1 MIKAEFKSYGSYT
14 TDSVSQWDLNQKLTI
29 SGLDINVA
37 PVLAFSC
44 FGMYESII
52 VQSKLSDG
60 VITCDVPNAILQFGK
75 NLNVDLCSET
85 GGQYKAF
92 EKMIIPVNR
101 RKKPSD
107 YLFTDNVPLSTA
119 ESIKADLE
127 EDINSNKT
135 YMDKVKTELK
145 NDNKT
150 LNGRIDT
157 ILTGTVNATKL
168 VTVHSATIRNN
179 SASDLTFKISSKDNE
194 TLKSIKDKSPTV
206 INANVIAKA
215 LDGVAINGKGIPSS
229 YNVESTND
237 EYVITVYSG
246 SSSVVGQYV
255 FMAVVT
261 IAYKDTATDIS
272 SAELKDIRTG
282 ANGTTYPTAG
292 DAVREQINDLKKEL
306 DDSNLDENVLQIQ
319 KNMNDISQLKESLGN
334 QEVYSEGLK
343 KSAVLNDAITETL
356 YTGSAKNAPDTINKM
371 YDSKNNHWQQFDSI
385 FLGIVYEVKEGEQ
398 YVISGT
404 SLNERF
410 QLVNF
415 FDTLETD
422 RVLDFYP
429 KVSDTYSGLKVVM
442 ELLTVPKNANYM
454 VLNTHQDSTITVG
467 KVTGYKDF
475 KSEIEQSLNDLE
487 KASIDVTEKTS
498 ELDQSCVKNE
508 VTTDSVYNGRA
519 GDNKNILNK
528 MCLLE
533 SDGWQT
539 FDEDYC
545 SVSYAVIEGEQ
556 YRITGTNIN
565 SSFSLINLFN
575 SIEEVKG
582 IQYYPSKDMVDADKK
597 HYTGLTIQDYVVK
610 IPSGCVRMVLNSHRS
625 STIKIEKITG
635 YKDFKSETEKTLTD
649 LNNSDDLKD
658 FQIKNLQQRL
668 FDTGKYN
675 DFAFKEFDKTYFA
688 FVIDDSNKTL
698 YPIYKIFHDKGVKLS
713 SATIPGNL
721 NIAVEGIGTNKDVLD
736 LIVADGGEVLVHYY
750 GNLIDIGE
758 QAPDT
763 DRTYLNTVEDWDSR
777 IVVTKKALEDMGY
790 KIRGVIRADYTSS
803 RTKTGEQ
810 YCREYYDYSDGLGTS
825 PQYTLTRMFVH
836 NFSTVEDFKKWID
849 KCCEKPGFYPIC
861 THGSESVNDNMD
873 EILDYILNKDNCECT
888 TYKDVY
894 DQFRSTVLENRIKA
908 LEEKVSG

>member
-1 MIKAEFKSYGSYT
+1 MAKIQELLDNLLHKKLGRDVRQSIH
-14 TDSVSQWDLNQKLTI
+14 DSIEQCYKDATGHPES
-29 SGLDINVA
+29 VA
-37 PVLAFSC
+37 
-44 FGMYESII
+44 
-52 VQSKLSDG
+52 G
-60 VITCDVPNAILQFGK
+60 VIEENK
-75 NLNVDLCSET
+75 NMQKQLDSN
-85 GGQYKAF
+85 
-92 EKMIIPVNR
+92 
-101 RKKPSD
+101 
-107 YLFTDNVPLSTA
+107 
-119 ESIKADLE
+119 
-127 EDINSNKT
+127 INT
-135 YMDKVKTELK
+135 I
-145 NDNKT
+145 
-150 LNGRIDT
+150 NGRIDT
-157 ILTGTVNATKL
+157 ILTGTVNTTKL

-261 IAYKDTATDIS
+261 IAYEDIATDIS
-272 SAELKDIRTG
+272 SAELKDVRVG
-282 ANGTTYPTAG
+282 ADGTVYKSAG
-292 DAVREQINDLKKEL
+292 EAVRQQIG
-306 DDSNLDENVLQIQ
+306 S
-319 KNMNDISQLKESLGN
+319 LKESLEN
-334 QEVYSEGLK
+334 QAVCSEGLK
-343 KSAVLNDAITETL
+343 KSAVLNDVITETL
-356 YTGSAKNAPDTINKM
+356 YTGSAKNAPDTINKI
-371 YDSKNNHWQQFDSI
+371 YDSKNNHWQQFDSGY
-385 FLGIVYEVKEGEQ
+385 LGIVYEVKEGEQ

-429 KVSDTYSGLKVVM
+429 KVSDKYGNLKVVM

-454 VLNTHQDSTITVG
+454 LLNTHQDSTITVE

-475 KSEIEQSLNDLE
+475 KSETKKILADLE
-487 KASIDVTEKTS
+487 KTSIDVTEKTS

-508 VTTDSVYNGRA
+508 MMTNSVYNGRA
-519 GDNKNILNK
+519 GDNQNILNK

-533 SDGWQT
+533 SNHWQT
-539 FDEDYC
+539 FDTDYC
-545 SVSYAVIEGEQ
+545 SISYSVAEGEQ

-575 SIEEVKG
+575 SMEEVKG

-597 HYTGLTIQDYVVK
+597 HYTGLKIQDYVVK

-625 STIKIEKITG
+625 STIKIEKVTG
-635 YKDFKSETEKTLTD
+635 YKDFKSETKKILTD

-668 FDTGKYN
+668 FDTGKYT

-721 NIAVEGIGTNKDVLD
+721 NIAVDGIGTNKDVLD

>member
-1 MIKAEFKSYGSYT
+1 MKKTVKGFV
-14 TDSVSQWDLNQKLTI
+14 DSEGNE
-29 SGLDINVA
+29 
-37 PVLAFSC
+37 
-44 FGMYESII
+44 Y
-52 VQSKLSDG
+52 
-60 VITCDVPNAILQFGK
+60 
-75 NLNVDLCSET
+75 
-85 GGQYKAF
+85 QYKDEIARSQ
-92 EKMIIPVNR
+92 NQ
-101 RKKPSD
+101 
-107 YLFTDNVPLSTA
+107 N
-119 ESIKADLE
+119 LE
-127 EDINSNKT
+127 EEINSNKT

-157 ILTGTVNATKL
+157 ILTGTANTTKL

-261 IAYKDTATDIS
+261 IAYEDIATDIS
-272 SAELKDIRTG
+272 SAELKDVRVGTD
-282 ANGTTYPTAG
+282 GTTYESAG
-292 DAVREQINDLKKEL
+292 EAVRQQIGSLK
-306 DDSNLDENVLQIQ
+306 
-319 KNMNDISQLKESLGN
+319 
-334 QEVYSEGLK
+334 VYSDGLK
-343 KSAVLNDAITETL
+343 KSVVLNDAIIETL
-356 YTGSAKNAPDTINKM
+356 YTGSAKNAPDTINKI

-429 KVSDTYSGLKVVM
+429 KVSDTYSSLKVVM

-454 VLNTHQDSTITVG
+454 LLNTHQDSTITVE

-475 KSEIEQSLNDLE
+475 KSETEKYLADLE
-487 KASIDVTEKTS
+487 KTSIDVTKKTS

-508 VTTDSVYNGRA
+508 MMTDSVYNGRA
-519 GDNKNILNK
+519 GDNPNILNK

-533 SDGWQT
+533 SDRWQT
-539 FDEDYC
+539 FDTDYC
-545 SVSYAVIEGEQ
+545 SVSYSVAKGEQ

-565 SSFSLINLFN
+565 NSFSLINLFN
-575 SIEEVKG
+575 SMEEVKG

-597 HYTGLTIQDYVVK
+597 HYTGLKIQDYVVK
-610 IPSGCVRMVLNSHRS
+610 IPPGCVRMVLNSHRS

-688 FVIDDSNKTL
+688 FVIDDSNETL

>member
-1 MIKAEFKSYGSYT
+1 MKKTVKGFV
-14 TDSVSQWDLNQKLTI
+14 DSEGNE
-29 SGLDINVA
+29 
-37 PVLAFSC
+37 
-44 FGMYESII
+44 Y
-52 VQSKLSDG
+52 
-60 VITCDVPNAILQFGK
+60 
-75 NLNVDLCSET
+75 
-85 GGQYKAF
+85 QYKDEIARSQ
-92 EKMIIPVNR
+92 NQ
-101 RKKPSD
+101 
-107 YLFTDNVPLSTA
+107 N
-119 ESIKADLE
+119 LE
-127 EDINSNKT
+127 EEINSNKT

-157 ILTGTVNATKL
+157 ILTGTVNTTKL

-261 IAYKDTATDIS
+261 IAYEDIATDIS
-272 SAELKDIRTG
+272 SAELKDVRV
-282 ANGTTYPTAG
+282 GTDGTIYESAG
-292 DAVREQINDLKKEL
+292 EAVRQQIGSLK
-306 DDSNLDENVLQIQ
+306 
-319 KNMNDISQLKESLGN
+319 
-334 QEVYSEGLK
+334 VYSDGLK
-343 KSAVLNDAITETL
+343 KSVVLNDAIIETL
-356 YTGSAKNAPDTINKM
+356 YTGSAKNVPDTINKI

-429 KVSDTYSGLKVVM
+429 KVSDTYSSLKVVM

-487 KASIDVTEKTS
+487 KASIDVTKKTS

-508 VTTDSVYNGRA
+508 MMTDSVYNGRA
-519 GDNKNILNK
+519 GDNPNILNK

-533 SDGWQT
+533 SDRWQT
-539 FDEDYC
+539 FDTDYC
-545 SVSYAVIEGEQ
+545 SVSYSVAKGEQ

-565 SSFSLINLFN
+565 NSFSLINLFN
-575 SIEEVKG
+575 SMEEVKG

-597 HYTGLTIQDYVVK
+597 HYTGLKIQDYVVK
-610 IPSGCVRMVLNSHRS
+610 IPPGCVRMVLNSHRS

-698 YPIYKIFHDKGVKLS
+698 YPIYKKFHDKGVKLS

>member
-1 MIKAEFKSYGSYT
+1 MKKTVKGFV
-14 TDSVSQWDLNQKLTI
+14 DSEGNE
-29 SGLDINVA
+29 
-37 PVLAFSC
+37 
-44 FGMYESII
+44 Y
-52 VQSKLSDG
+52 
-60 VITCDVPNAILQFGK
+60 
-75 NLNVDLCSET
+75 
-85 GGQYKAF
+85 QYKDEIARSQ
-92 EKMIIPVNR
+92 NQ
-101 RKKPSD
+101 
-107 YLFTDNVPLSTA
+107 N
-119 ESIKADLE
+119 LE
-127 EDINSNKT
+127 EEINSNKT

-157 ILTGTVNATKL
+157 ILTGTVNTTKL

-261 IAYKDTATDIS
+261 IAYEDIATDIS
-272 SAELKDIRTG
+272 SAELKDVRVGTD
-282 ANGTTYPTAG
+282 GTTYESAG
-292 DAVREQINDLKKEL
+292 EAVRQQIGSLK
-306 DDSNLDENVLQIQ
+306 
-319 KNMNDISQLKESLGN
+319 
-334 QEVYSEGLK
+334 VYSDGLK
-343 KSAVLNDAITETL
+343 KSVVLNDAIIETL
-356 YTGSAKNAPDTINKM
+356 YTGSAKNASDTINKI

-429 KVSDTYSGLKVVM
+429 KVSDTYSSLKVVM

-487 KASIDVTEKTS
+487 KASIDVTKKTS

-508 VTTDSVYNGRA
+508 MMTDSVYNGRA
-519 GDNKNILNK
+519 GDNPNILNK

-533 SDGWQT
+533 SDRWQT
-539 FDEDYC
+539 FDTDYC
-545 SVSYAVIEGEQ
+545 SVSYSVAKGEQ

-565 SSFSLINLFN
+565 NSFSLINLFN
-575 SIEEVKG
+575 SMEEVKG

-597 HYTGLTIQDYVVK
+597 HYTGLKIQDYVVK
-610 IPSGCVRMVLNSHRS
+610 IPPGCVRMVLNSHRS

-698 YPIYKIFHDKGVKLS
+698 YPIYKKFHDKGVKLS

>member
-1 MIKAEFKSYGSYT
+1 MSTKT
-14 TDSVSQWDLNQKLTI
+14 
-29 SGLDINVA
+29 
-37 PVLAFSC
+37 
-44 FGMYESII
+44 
-52 VQSKLSDG
+52 
-60 VITCDVPNAILQFGK
+60 K
-75 NLNVDLCSET
+75 NLNL
-85 GGQYKAF
+85 
-92 EKMIIPVNR
+92 I
-101 RKKPSD
+101 KP
-107 YLFTDNVPLSTA
+107 
-119 ESIKADLE
+119 E
-127 EDINSNKT
+127 EDDYVNIKDINNN
-135 YMDKVKTELK
+135 MDIIDEKLATESK
-145 NDNKT
+145 K
-150 LNGRIDT
+150 IDGM
-157 ILTGTVNATKL
+157 LSGTASSVEI
-168 VTVHSATIRNN
+168 VTVQSGTIRNN
-179 SASDLTFKISSKDNE
+179 SASGLIFKISSKDNE
-194 TLKSIKDKSPTV
+194 TLQSIKDKSPTI
-206 INANVIAKA
+206 INANVIAKT
-215 LDGVAINGKGIPSS
+215 LDGVGTNNAGIPSS
-229 YNVESTND
+229 YNVESTKD
-237 EYVITVYSG
+237 EYSITVYSG
-246 SSSVVGQYV
+246 SSSVAGQYL
-255 FMAVVT
+255 FAAVVT
-261 IAYKDTATDIS
+261 IAYERDINDIRL
-272 SAELKDIRTG
+272 AELKNMCIGED
-282 ANGTTYPTAG
+282 GTVYDNAG
-292 DAVREQINDLKKEL
+292 DALRGQIG
-306 DDSNLDENVLQIQ
+306 
-319 KNMNDISQLKESLGN
+319 QLKESLGN

-371 YDSKNNHWQQFDSI
+371 YNSKNNHWQQFDSI

-429 KVSDTYSGLKVVM
+429 KVSDTYSSLKVVM

-454 VLNTHQDSTITVG
+454 LLNTHQDSTITVE
-467 KVTGYKDF
+467 KV
-475 KSEIEQSLNDLE
+475 
-487 KASIDVTEKTS
+487 
-498 ELDQSCVKNE
+498 
-508 VTTDSVYNGRA
+508 
-519 GDNKNILNK
+519 
-528 MCLLE
+528 
-533 SDGWQT
+533 
-539 FDEDYC
+539 
-545 SVSYAVIEGEQ
+545 
-556 YRITGTNIN
+556 
-565 SSFSLINLFN
+565 
-575 SIEEVKG
+575 
-582 IQYYPSKDMVDADKK
+582 
-597 HYTGLTIQDYVVK
+597 
-610 IPSGCVRMVLNSHRS
+610 
-625 STIKIEKITG
+625 TG

>member
-1 MIKAEFKSYGSYT
+1 MKKTVKGFV
-14 TDSVSQWDLNQKLTI
+14 DSEGNE
-29 SGLDINVA
+29 
-37 PVLAFSC
+37 
-44 FGMYESII
+44 Y
-52 VQSKLSDG
+52 
-60 VITCDVPNAILQFGK
+60 
-75 NLNVDLCSET
+75 
-85 GGQYKAF
+85 QYKDEIARSQ
-92 EKMIIPVNR
+92 NQ
-101 RKKPSD
+101 
-107 YLFTDNVPLSTA
+107 N
-119 ESIKADLE
+119 LE
-127 EDINSNKT
+127 EEINSNKT

-157 ILTGTVNATKL
+157 ILTGTVNTTKL

-261 IAYKDTATDIS
+261 IAYEDIATDIS
-272 SAELKDIRTG
+272 SAELKDVR
-282 ANGTTYPTAG
+282 ASADGTVYKSAG
-292 DAVREQINDLKKEL
+292 EAVRQQIGSLK
-306 DDSNLDENVLQIQ
+306 
-319 KNMNDISQLKESLGN
+319 
-334 QEVYSEGLK
+334 VYSDGLK
-343 KSAVLNDAITETL
+343 KSVVLNDAIIETL

-371 YDSKNNHWQQFDSI
+371 YNSKNNHWQQFDSN
-385 FLGIVYEVKEGEQ
+385 FLGIVYEVKEGDQ

-454 VLNTHQDSTITVG
+454 LLNTHQDSTITVE

-475 KSEIEQSLNDLE
+475 KSETEKILADLE
-487 KASIDVTEKTS
+487 KTSIDVTEKTS

-508 VTTDSVYNGRA
+508 MMTDSVYKGRA
-519 GDNKNILNK
+519 GDNPNILNK

-539 FDEDYC
+539 FDTDYC
-545 SVSYAVIEGEQ
+545 SVSYSVAKGEQ

-565 SSFSLINLFN
+565 NSFSLINLFN
-575 SIEEVKG
+575 SMEEVKG

-597 HYTGLTIQDYVVK
+597 HYTGLKIQDYVVK

>member
-1 MIKAEFKSYGSYT
+1 MNLEEALEASVTEDVVTIN
-14 TDSVSQWDLNQKLTI
+14 DSTIVVNNDLRTMSIPEKVSIL
-29 SGLDINVA
+29 GV
-37 PVLAFSC
+37 
-44 FGMYESII
+44 ESDE
-52 VQSKLSDG
+52 S
-60 VITCDVPNAILQFGK
+60 
-75 NLNVDLCSET
+75 
-85 GGQYKAF
+85 
-92 EKMIIPVNR
+92 VNR
-101 RKKPSD
+101 LKFRLPR
-107 YLFTDNVPLSTA
+107 YYC
-119 ESIKADLE
+119 DLDLGE
-127 EDINSNKT
+127 FNIYVN
-135 YMDKVKTELK
+135 Y
-145 NDNKT
+145 
-150 LNGRIDT
+150 LNGRTEDIYVVTDKKT
-157 ILTGTVNATKL
+157 TSEYVEFSWLVGRNASKNKGYTKFVLCLKKSGSDGTVIKEFNT
-168 VTVHSATIRNN
+168 TVHKLEVLEGLETEVDSSLITQNK
-179 SASDLTFKISSKDNE
+179 DL
-194 TLKSIKDKSPTV
+194 
-206 INANVIAKA
+206 
-215 LDGVAINGKGIPSS
+215 
-229 YNVESTND
+229 
-237 EYVITVYSG
+237 
-246 SSSVVGQYV
+246 
-255 FMAVVT
+255 
-261 IAYKDTATDIS
+261 
-272 SAELKDIRTG
+272 
-282 ANGTTYPTAG
+282 
-292 DAVREQINDLKKEL
+292 NDLIDQIKIMIDLEGKKVI
-306 DDSNLDENVLQIQ
+306 SNLPKDYQELTNEV
-319 KNMNDISQLKESLGN
+319 SQLKEDLGN

-356 YTGSAKNAPDTINKM
+356 YTGLAKNAPDTINKL
-371 YDSKNNHWQQFDSI
+371 YNSKNNHWQQFDSDY
-385 FLGIVYEVKEGEQ
+385 LGIVYEVKEGEQ

-429 KVSDTYSGLKVVM
+429 KVSDTYSSLKVVM

-487 KASIDVTEKTS
+487 KASIDVTKKTS

-508 VTTDSVYNGRA
+508 MMTDSVYNGRA
-519 GDNKNILNK
+519 GDNPNILNK

-533 SDGWQT
+533 SDRWQT
-539 FDEDYC
+539 FDTDYC
-545 SVSYAVIEGEQ
+545 SVSYSVAKGEQ

-565 SSFSLINLFN
+565 NSFSLINLFN
-575 SIEEVKG
+575 SMEEVKG

-597 HYTGLTIQDYVVK
+597 HYTGLKIQDYVVK
-610 IPSGCVRMVLNSHRS
+610 IPPGCVRMVLNSHRS

-698 YPIYKIFHDKGVKLS
+698 YPIYKKFHDKGVKLS

-894 DQFRSTVLENRIKA
+894 DQFRSTLLENRIKA

>member
-1 MIKAEFKSYGSYT
+1 MKKTVKGFV
-14 TDSVSQWDLNQKLTI
+14 DSEGNE
-29 SGLDINVA
+29 
-37 PVLAFSC
+37 
-44 FGMYESII
+44 Y
-52 VQSKLSDG
+52 
-60 VITCDVPNAILQFGK
+60 
-75 NLNVDLCSET
+75 
-85 GGQYKAF
+85 QYKDEIARSQ
-92 EKMIIPVNR
+92 NQ
-101 RKKPSD
+101 
-107 YLFTDNVPLSTA
+107 N
-119 ESIKADLE
+119 LE
-127 EDINSNKT
+127 EEINSNKT

-157 ILTGTVNATKL
+157 ILTGTVNTTKL

-261 IAYKDTATDIS
+261 IAYEDIATDIS
-272 SAELKDIRTG
+272 SAELKDVR
-282 ANGTTYPTAG
+282 ASADGTVYKSAG
-292 DAVREQINDLKKEL
+292 EAVRQQIGSLK
-306 DDSNLDENVLQIQ
+306 
-319 KNMNDISQLKESLGN
+319 
-334 QEVYSEGLK
+334 VYSDGLK
-343 KSAVLNDAITETL
+343 KSVVLNDAIIETL
-356 YTGSAKNAPDTINKM
+356 YTGSAKNAPDTINKI
-371 YDSKNNHWQQFDSI
+371 YDSKNNHWQQFDSDY
-385 FLGIVYEVKEGEQ
+385 LGIVYEVKEGEQ

-454 VLNTHQDSTITVG
+454 LLNTHQDSTITVE

-475 KSEIEQSLNDLE
+475 KSETEKILADLE
-487 KASIDVTEKTS
+487 KTSIDVTEKTS
-498 ELDQSCVKNE
+498 ELNQSCVKNE
-508 VTTDSVYNGRA
+508 MMTDSVYKGRA
-519 GDNKNILNK
+519 GDNPNILNK

-539 FDEDYC
+539 FDTDYC
-545 SVSYAVIEGEQ
+545 SVSYSVAKGEQ

-565 SSFSLINLFN
+565 NSFSLINLFN
-575 SIEEVKG
+575 SMEEVKG

-597 HYTGLTIQDYVVK
+597 HYTGLKIQDYVVK

>member
-1 MIKAEFKSYGSYT
+1 MKKTVKGFV
-14 TDSVSQWDLNQKLTI
+14 DSEGNE
-29 SGLDINVA
+29 
-37 PVLAFSC
+37 
-44 FGMYESII
+44 Y
-52 VQSKLSDG
+52 
-60 VITCDVPNAILQFGK
+60 
-75 NLNVDLCSET
+75 
-85 GGQYKAF
+85 QYKDEIARSQ
-92 EKMIIPVNR
+92 NQ
-101 RKKPSD
+101 
-107 YLFTDNVPLSTA
+107 N
-119 ESIKADLE
+119 LE
-127 EDINSNKT
+127 EEINSNKT

-157 ILTGTVNATKL
+157 ILTGTVNTTKL

-261 IAYKDTATDIS
+261 IAYEDIATDIS
-272 SAELKDIRTG
+272 SAELKDVRAG
-282 ANGTTYPTAG
+282 ADGTVYKSAG
-292 DAVREQINDLKKEL
+292 EAVRQQIG
-306 DDSNLDENVLQIQ
+306 S
-319 KNMNDISQLKESLGN
+319 LKESLEN
-334 QEVYSEGLK
+334 QAVYSEGLK
-343 KSAVLNDAITETL
+343 KSAVLNDVITETL
-356 YTGSAKNAPDTINKM
+356 YTGSAKNAPDTINKI
-371 YDSKNNHWQQFDSI
+371 YDSKNNHWQQFDSGY
-385 FLGIVYEVKEGEQ
+385 LGIVYEVKEGEQ

-429 KVSDTYSGLKVVM
+429 KVSDKYGNLKVVM

-454 VLNTHQDSTITVG
+454 LLNTHQDSTITVE

-475 KSEIEQSLNDLE
+475 KSETKKILADLE
-487 KASIDVTEKTS
+487 KTSIDVTEKTS

-508 VTTDSVYNGRA
+508 MMTNSVYNGRA
-519 GDNKNILNK
+519 GDNQNILNK

-533 SDGWQT
+533 SNHWQT
-539 FDEDYC
+539 FDTDYC
-545 SVSYAVIEGEQ
+545 SISYSVAEGEQ

-575 SIEEVKG
+575 SMDEVKG

-597 HYTGLTIQDYVVK
+597 HYTGLKIQDYVVK

-625 STIKIEKITG
+625 STIKIEKVTG
-635 YKDFKSETEKTLTD
+635 YKDFKSETKKILTD

-668 FDTGKYN
+668 FDTGKYT

-713 SATIPGNL
+713 SATILGNL
-721 NIAVEGIGTNKDVLD
+721 NIAVDGIGTNKDVLD